1 MTSPSDELSRFLGRE
16 QQRVDQALRRSLPV
30 HDPEEPWL
38 VEAMDYSLS
47 AGGKRVR
54 PILALH
60 GCEVLGGSERDV
72 LPAACA
78 LEWIH
83 AFSLI
88 HDDLP
93 ALDDDD
99 MRRGKPSNHVRF
111 GEALAILAGDALA
124 VGAFQLVAERTP
136 DPALAGVLVRELAA
150 GAMGMI
156 FGQTAD
162 VQWEGKEA
170 TPAALRS
177 IHRQKTAALFRAAL
191 RIGAF
196 AARAEPDLVD
206 RFTTYGESIGLAFQ
220 VADDLLDVRSTDA
233 ELGKR
238 AGKDAARGK
247 NTYPSVFGIDESVRQ
262 AHELGDRAIAAIEGI
277 PGSERLRD
285 LARYIV
291 ERTH

>member
-1 MTSPSDELSRFLGRE
+1 MSGAAVGLKEFLGRE
-16 QQRVDQALRRSLPV
+16 RERIEEVLCRSLPAP
-30 HDPEEPWL
+30 DPAEPWL

-47 AGGKRVR
+47 GEGKRIR

-60 GCEVLGGSERDV
+60 TCEVLGGAARDV

-78 LEWIH
+78 LEMIH

-99 MRRGKPSNHVRF
+99 LRRGRPSNHVQF
-111 GEALAILAGDALA
+111 GEALAILAGDGLA
-124 VGAFQLVAERTP
+124 VRAFQFIAAETP
-136 DPALAGVLVRELAA
+136 DPALAGLLVREVAD

-162 VQWEGKEA
+162 IHWEGMKA
-170 TPAALRS
+170 TPDALRS
-177 IHRQKTAALFRAAL
+177 IHRNKTAALFRASVRVGVL
-191 RIGAF
+191 
-196 AARAEPDLVD
+196 AARADEATLA

-220 VADDLLDVRSTDA
+220 IADDLLDVTSTDR

-238 AGKDAARGK
+238 AGKDAAMGK
-247 NTYPSVFGIDESVRQ
+247 NTYPSIHGLDESVRE
-262 AHELGDRAIAAIEGI
+262 ARSLVEAATRAVAGYR
-277 PGSERLRD
+277 GTERLVD

-291 ERTH
+291 ERKS

>member
-1 MTSPSDELSRFLGRE
+1 MNATTGLKDFLARE
-16 QQRVDQALRRSLPV
+16 GQRIEAELRRTLPAA
-30 HDPEEPWL
+30 DPAEPWL

-47 AGGKRVR
+47 AEGKRIR

-60 GCEVLGGSERDV
+60 ACEVLGGSARDV

-83 AFSLI
+83 TFSLI

-99 MRRGKPSNHVRF
+99 MRRGRPSNHVRF

-136 DPALAGVLVRELAA
+136 DPALAGVLVRELSQGTMA
-150 GAMGMI
+150 MI
-156 FGQTAD
+156 FGQVAD
-162 VQWEGKEA
+162 IQWEGRRA
-170 TPAALRS
+170 TPDALRS
-177 IHRQKTAALFRAAL
+177 IHRQKTAALFRSAL

-196 AARAEPDLVD
+196 AARADGATIE
-206 RFTTYGESIGLAFQ
+206 RFTTYGEAIGHAFQ
-220 VADDLLDVRSTDA
+220 IADDLLDVRGTDA
-233 ELGKR
+233 QLGKR
-238 AGKDAARGK
+238 AGKDAAKGK
-247 NTYPSVFGIDESVRQ
+247 NTYPSVFGVEESTRQ
-262 AHELGDRAIAAIEGI
+262 AQALIDRATVSLEGI
-277 PGSERLRD
+277 PGSERLVD

-291 ERTH
+291 ERTR